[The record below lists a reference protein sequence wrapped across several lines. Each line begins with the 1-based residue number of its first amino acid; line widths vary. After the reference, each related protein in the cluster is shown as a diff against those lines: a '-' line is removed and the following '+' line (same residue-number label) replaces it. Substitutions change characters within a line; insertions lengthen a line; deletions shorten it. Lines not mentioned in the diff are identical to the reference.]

1 MSVPPRLRTYLL
13 LNFTATWMLAGI
25 GAALGVRATS
35 GIPYMLLAGGCMLM
49 PALTSLVQHR
59 LIDRAPWHELGLD
72 PRRIR
77 VASLLFTVLIGA
89 TIIPLTLVVCH
100 LLGDG
105 AGVLAFGHVDWSSAH
120 LIERFNGMLTEAG
133 RGPLP
138 ESAASLL
145 RHVPGP
151 LIMAAGIGSAIVA
164 AFTLNLPFML
174 GEELGWR
181 GYMYHALAHWPM
193 PRRVLFT
200 GTVWGLWHAPL
211 ILMGHNYP
219 EHPWSGIPLMVVFCV
234 LLALLFDLS
243 RTRVGAV
250 WGPCVLHGMINGTA
264 GLFTLYASGGRTLV
278 ASPVG
283 LAGFLAIALLGALAV
298 RLRRT
303 GPALPV

>member
-1 MSVPPRLRTYLL
+1 
-13 LNFTATWMLAGI
+13 
-25 GAALGVRATS
+25 
-35 GIPYMLLAGGCMLM
+35 MLLAGGCMLM
-49 PALTSLVQHR
+49 PALTALVQHR

-77 VASLLFTVLIGA
+77 LASLLLTVLVGA
-89 TIIPLTLVVCH
+89 AIIPLTLVVCH
-100 LLGDG
+100 VLGDR

-133 RGPLP
+133 RDPLP

-151 LIMAAGIGSAIVA
+151 LIMAVGIGSAIVA

-219 EHPWSGIPLMVVFCV
+219 EHPWLGIPLMVVFCV

-250 WGPCVLHGMINGTA
+250 WGPCVLHRGFVRPLCLGWPNVGGIAGGPCRLPRDRTA
-264 GLFTLYASGGRTLV
+264 GGTGRTSPEDRSGVACLTDPPSRCSAPHGSRSSDPGGRGHPSAYSTRTHRRAPH
-278 ASPVG
+278 AS
-283 LAGFLAIALLGALAV
+283 
-298 RLRRT
+298 
-303 GPALPV
+303 